1 MIGGLSRK
9 ARDAALPGAFNADS
23 EDMKADYLDFLPAAQ
38 SLVEK
43 EHSPM
48 ARTLLFVIAG
58 AFVALVV
65 WMALSVV
72 EQVASATAQVR
83 PAGRVKLINHPE
95 GGRVTALHVKE
106 GDTVKAGQVLV
117 ELDPDVLREDVAR
130 LQKDRADLL
139 GQVARLE
146 AEALEDEPLFP
157 EDLHRDWPQ
166 VIEQQLRQLAARRE
180 AVEQRRIAAQNVVTQ
195 RETEAGALRKDIE
208 GKTKSQGLL
217 QQQEAAV
224 GSLAGEG
231 YFPKLQYLTI
241 QRQLNDLVGQVTQ
254 AQERLR
260 VATAALAEARAR
272 LTSVTSENLA
282 QVLSELSEAKAK
294 LNTTESGLAQQNSRR
309 ANLAMK
315 SPDDGIIQNLA
326 VFAVGQSIAP
336 NEPMMRVVP
345 TDERLILEARVSNN
359 DIGYIHVGMPATVKI
374 QTYDFAKFGSMTGT
388 VQQIAADASVEKQ
401 GDPPT
406 FVVQVVTEKNYL
418 GDKPGQ
424 HVVYPGML
432 GQVDMLIDKRS
443 ILAYLTDRVRRTTE
457 SSFRER

>member
-1 MIGGLSRK
+1 MMGALSRK
-9 ARDAALPGAFNADS
+9 VRDAALPGAFNADD
-23 EDMKADYLDFLPAAQ
+23 EQEKARYVDFLPAAQ
-38 SLVEK
+38 SLVER

-48 ARTLLFVIAG
+48 ARTLLYVISA
-58 AFVALVV
+58 AFVVLIL
-65 WMALSVV
+65 WMAFSIV
-72 EQVASATAQVR
+72 EQVASSPAQVR

-106 GDTVKAGQVLV
+106 GDTVKVGQTLV

-130 LQKDRADLL
+130 LQKDRADLV

-146 AEALEDEPLFP
+146 AEALEDEPQFP

-166 VIEQQLRQLAARRE
+166 VIESQLRQLQARRE
-180 AVEQRRIAAQNVVTQ
+180 AVEQRRLAAQNVVTQ
-195 RETEAGALRKDIE
+195 RETEVAALQKDIAA
-208 GKTKSQGLL
+208 KDKSRSILAE
-217 QQQEAAV
+217 QESAV

-241 QRQLNDLVGQVTQ
+241 QRQLNDATGQLTQ
-254 AQERLR
+254 AQEQLR

-272 LTSVTSENLA
+272 LTSVTTENLA
-282 QVLSELSEAKAK
+282 QVLSDLSDAKAK

-309 ANLAMK
+309 TNLSIK
-315 SPDDGIIQNLA
+315 SPDDGIVQNLA

-336 NEPMMRVVP
+336 NEPMMRIVP
-345 TDERLILEARVSNN
+345 TDEHLILEARVSNN

-374 QTYDFAKFGSMTGT
+374 QTYDFAKFGSLQGE
-388 VQQIAADASVEKQ
+388 VVQIAADASVEQQ
-401 GDPPT
+401 GQPPT
-406 FVVQVVTEKNYL
+406 FVVQVRTDKNYL

>member
-9 ARDAALPGAFNADS
+9 VRDSALPGVFNADD
-23 EDMKADYLDFLPAAQ
+23 ETEKGRYVDFLPAAQ
-38 SLVEK
+38 ALVEK

-48 ARTLLFVIAG
+48 ARTLLFTISA
-58 AFVALVV
+58 AFVALLL
-65 WMALSVV
+65 WMAFSVV
-72 EQVASATAQVR
+72 EQVASAPAQVR

-106 GDTVKAGQVLV
+106 GDTVKAGDILV
-117 ELDPDVLREDVAR
+117 ELDPDVLREDVSR
-130 LQKDRADLL
+130 LQKDRADLI
-139 GQVARLE
+139 GQIARLE
-146 AEALEDEPLFP
+146 AEALEDEPIFP
-157 EDLHRDWPQ
+157 EDVHRDWPQ
-166 VIEQQLRQLAARRE
+166 VVESQLRQLQARRE
-180 AVEQRRIAAQNVVTQ
+180 AVEQRRQAAWNVVTQ
-195 RETEAGALRKDIE
+195 RETEVGALRKDIE
-208 GKTKSQGLL
+208 AKTKSQGIL
-217 QQQEAAV
+217 QQQESAV

-241 QRQLNDLVGQVTQ
+241 QRQLNDLSGQVTQ
-254 AQERLR
+254 AQEQLR
-260 VATAALAEARAR
+260 VATAALAEARNR

-282 QVLSELSEAKAK
+282 QVLSDLSDAKAK

-309 ANLAMK
+309 ANLAIK
-315 SPDDGIIQNLA
+315 SPDNGIVQNLA

-345 TDERLILEARVSNN
+345 VDERLILEARVSNN
-359 DIGYIHVGMPATVKI
+359 DIGYIHVGMPAIVKI
-374 QTYDFAKFGSMTGT
+374 QTYDFAKFGYLNGT
-388 VQQIAADASVEKQ
+388 VQQIAADASIEKQ
-401 GDPPT
+401 GDQPT

-418 GDKPGQ
+418 GDKPGV

>member
-1 MIGGLSRK
+1 MIGALSRK
-9 ARDAALPGAFNADS
+9 VRDAALPGAFNAES
-23 EDMKADYLDFLPAAQ
+23 EEMKSGYVDFLPAAQ

-48 ARTLLFVIAG
+48 VRVLVFTIAA
-58 AFVALVV
+58 AFIAFIL
-65 WMALSVV
+65 WMAFSIV
-72 EQVASATAQVR
+72 EQVASAQAQVR

-117 ELDPDVLREDVAR
+117 ELDPDVLREDVSR

-146 AEALEDEPLFP
+146 AEALEDEPQFP
-157 EDLHRDWPQ
+157 DDLHRDWPQ

-180 AVEQRRIAAQNVVTQ
+180 AVEQRKIAAQNVVTQ
-195 RETEAGALRKDIE
+195 RETEVGALRKDIE

-254 AQERLR
+254 AQEQLR

-282 QVLSELSEAKAK
+282 QVLSDLSDAKAK
-294 LNTTESGLAQQNSRR
+294 LNSTESGLAQQNSRR
-309 ANLAMK
+309 ANLAIK

-345 TDERLILEARVSNN
+345 TDERLILEARVTNN
-359 DIGYIHVGMPATVKI
+359 DIGYVHVGMPATVKI
-374 QTYDFAKFGSMTGT
+374 QTYDFAKFGSLSGT
-388 VQQIAADASVEKQ
+388 VQQIAADASIEKQ
-401 GDPPT
+401 GDQPT
-406 FVVQVVTEKNYL
+406 FVVQVITEKNYL
-418 GDKPGQ
+418 GDKPGV

-432 GQVDMLIDKRS
+432 AQVDMLIDKRS